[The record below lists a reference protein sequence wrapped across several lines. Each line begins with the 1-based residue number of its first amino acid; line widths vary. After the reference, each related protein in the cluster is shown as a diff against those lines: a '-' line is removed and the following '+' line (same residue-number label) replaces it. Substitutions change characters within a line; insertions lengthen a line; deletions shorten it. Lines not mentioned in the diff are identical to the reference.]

1 MPSVRLQG
9 LNCQQSFTEQ
19 RPTVGF
25 TLHVQGQTGAACALY
40 AFARIA
46 VRFESSSVDH
56 VLESQIWLSVKS
68 KSVL

>member
-1 MPSVRLQG
+1 MPSARLQG
-9 LNCQQSFTEQ
+9 LNCQQSCTEQ
-19 RPTVGF
+19 RKTVGF
-25 TLHVQGQTGAACALY
+25 PPHVQGQTGAVRALS
-40 AFARIA
+40 ASARIS